1 MKRDDDYRQQV
12 PATRPH
18 DGFFFEPAAPG
29 ARAEERV
36 GRDASGS
43 PFLRSASPALPRPN
57 KDVK

>member
-43 PFLRSASPALPRPN
+43 PFLRSASPAPTQ
-57 KDVK
+57 

>member
-29 ARAEERV
+29 ARAEER
-36 GRDASGS
+36 DASGS
-43 PFLRSASPALPRPN
+43 PLLRSASPALPRPN